1 MSVIE
6 PIEKKYAGII
16 NGVMLDFLSHMLR
29 LDPSERYTIDQ
40 CLDHRAFHTERLLRN
55 EIRPKS
61 AFTTRRQEEDSDGT
75 DELSP
80 RESKRKPKIVFMEN
94 HESSQ
99 SRNDAPGRYQQQL
112 QSRLH
117 ISETRSEADMDM
129 GPSNRPDIMSQIQ
142 TPQLKFL
149 KSKSKKASKE
159 NRGEAEPR
167 NDPSGH
173 APLQPSGKNVAG
185 FLKSY
190 TLGER
195 KEQMIDMSGST
206 RQSKYSQYHKG
217 SILALSER
225 NQGEETSHHGTSQKH
240 EQHKKQYSMDEES
253 LPYHEP
259 ASNRVEHVKSSKNTL
274 NKKKSDTEDSD
285 NDQSKVISHWSMDG
299 SHVGSHNQT
308 PAGQQDNE
316 GVNPFGKY
324 LKSAYKKQSKDAER
338 SQREAHNQDVLQ
350 SKRDSNKANQKD
362 TRNPGNENSGD
373 RVSESNQGVDT
384 RTVNHDHGRLPLP
397 HRTEKK
403 GRSSEIHES
412 VNPYGARDTPDPQGY
427 GSRVSN
433 YDSSKHPLSI
443 TAETPRTVLP
453 NQTKQFGNSE
463 GHMDEDR
470 GMDYQTVGDTGDR
483 CDERGGME
491 EEDKHTHEDAQR
503 SNHNRANP
511 PPYGDRGRHVPPAA
525 PRERRGKINLPQQI
539 QTIEFDAVM
548 EAPVPGPEVV
558 PGSTGKQSQFR
569 KEGPFDQKP
578 VSLVE
583 THTWKTKD
591 NTFPTDQQ
599 WKEVQKRKKKK
610 KSSSFLSTDTQD
622 RIGVQRAI
630 YGAREWDRDRAPP
643 DYVKSQKSL
652 RKISQTPSSDK
663 MSRLQPLTKQLPL
676 LSQQRLSPPTLPSP
690 SRLHGDETDSHRHHP
705 HAHHHHSKSEPDPRT
720 DLFTSHAPLRP
731 ITPGNA
737 LDTPRPAGSPELPTY
752 SQAISRGT
760 RPSTRGSEVRV
771 VKETSI

>member
-1 MSVIE
+1 
-6 PIEKKYAGII
+6 
-16 NGVMLDFLSHMLR
+16 
-29 LDPSERYTIDQ
+29 
-40 CLDHRAFHTERLLRN
+40 
-55 EIRPKS
+55 
-61 AFTTRRQEEDSDGT
+61 
-75 DELSP
+75 
-80 RESKRKPKIVFMEN
+80 
-94 HESSQ
+94 
-99 SRNDAPGRYQQQL
+99 
-112 QSRLH
+112 
-117 ISETRSEADMDM
+117 
-129 GPSNRPDIMSQIQ
+129 
-142 TPQLKFL
+142 
-149 KSKSKKASKE
+149 
-159 NRGEAEPR
+159 
-167 NDPSGH
+167 
-173 APLQPSGKNVAG
+173 
-185 FLKSY
+185 
-190 TLGER
+190 
-195 KEQMIDMSGST
+195 
-206 RQSKYSQYHKG
+206 
-217 SILALSER
+217 
-225 NQGEETSHHGTSQKH
+225 
-240 EQHKKQYSMDEES
+240 
-253 LPYHEP
+253 
-259 ASNRVEHVKSSKNTL
+259 
-274 NKKKSDTEDSD
+274 
-285 NDQSKVISHWSMDG
+285 MDG

-308 PAGQQDNE
+308 PAGQQDND
-316 GVNPFGKY
+316 G
-324 LKSAYKKQSKDAER
+324 
-338 SQREAHNQDVLQ
+338 
-350 SKRDSNKANQKD
+350 
-362 TRNPGNENSGD
+362 
-373 RVSESNQGVDT
+373 GVDT

-525 PRERRGKINLPQQI
+525 PRERR
-539 QTIEFDAVM
+539 EFDAVM

-583 THTWKTKD
+583 THTWKTMD

-643 DYVKSQKSL
+643 DYVKAQKSL

-737 LDTPRPAGSPELPTY
+737 LDTPRPAASPELPTY